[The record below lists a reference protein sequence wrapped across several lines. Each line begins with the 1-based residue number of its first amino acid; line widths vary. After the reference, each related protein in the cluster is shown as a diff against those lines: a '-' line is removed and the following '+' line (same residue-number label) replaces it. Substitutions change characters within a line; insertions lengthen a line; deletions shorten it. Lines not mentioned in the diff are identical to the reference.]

1 MDWYFILS
9 LVFPTIMGTEFL
21 LIIIL
26 MISCNIEEK
35 KGKKELAEKEALKA
49 RIEQEN
55 EGLDEDLIKYFN
67 YITDAIDDAD
77 TADTEV
83 SEMPTFTI
91 FRKNKKDKF
100 VRFDDGVCIDLD
112 MLKYY
117 NYKVNGGENI

>member
-9 LVFPTIMGTEFL
+9 LIFPTLIGTEFV
-21 LIIIL
+21 LITIL
-26 MISCNIEEK
+26 MILCKIEEK

-55 EGLDEDLIKYFN
+55 KGIDKDLIKYFN
-67 YITDAIDDAD
+67 YIADAIDPV
-77 TADTEV
+77 EIKV
-83 SEMPTFTI
+83 SEKPTFSFSLAELKT
-91 FRKNKKDKF
+91 
-100 VRFDDGVCIDLD
+100 FDAD